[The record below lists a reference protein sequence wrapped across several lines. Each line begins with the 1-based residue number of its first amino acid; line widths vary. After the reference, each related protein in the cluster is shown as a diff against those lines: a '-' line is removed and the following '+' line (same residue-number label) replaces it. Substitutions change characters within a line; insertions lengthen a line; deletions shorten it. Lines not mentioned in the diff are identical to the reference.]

1 MDAFLKS
8 ENRLIE
14 PEDSILAIW
23 QEIHELL
30 EVQLMHTNLM
40 EASIKQID
48 ELKIQISILRSKI
61 ETLKKELAL
70 GTNKLYRTV
79 SCPEGLNKC

>member
-48 ELKIQISILRSKI
+48 ELKIQISIFRSEI

-70 GTNKLYRTV
+70 GTNKLHRTV